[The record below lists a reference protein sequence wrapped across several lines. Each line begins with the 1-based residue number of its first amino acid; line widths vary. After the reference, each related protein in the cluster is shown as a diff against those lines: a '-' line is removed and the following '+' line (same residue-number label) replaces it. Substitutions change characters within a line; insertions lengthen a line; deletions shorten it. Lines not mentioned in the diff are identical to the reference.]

1 MAWLFSGVQGHLFA
15 GRLAPIPS
23 FLLLSLAAAIIAL
36 GPLGLGKAR
45 AAPPLPATTF
55 AVQHVRD
62 VSYVAGFDADA
73 SRHKLDLFLPE
84 GAKDYPVVV
93 FVHGGLWML
102 GDKGFFGWGPGIG
115 ECFAQQGIGAVMI
128 SYRLAPAVKYT
139 DQVRDVAR
147 AVAWTQQHIR
157 AYGGSP
163 DKLFVCGH
171 SAGGHLVSLLA
182 SDDHYLKAEGL
193 TPAVLKGVIAVGGVY
208 RIGAVNIQVTMT
220 GRSLTAQ
227 LSLPETERAAGVQ
240 HSGLPAAQSKLAAAS
255 PGPLGLQLNL
265 FGIVFG
271 DDPKVLQD
279 ASPLCHVKR
288 DLPPFLL
295 VYAERDL
302 PMLPAMAREFAA
314 ALRQAGGH
322 VDLLEV
328 PGRDH
333 ESVMFRARSFG
344 DPVVVAV
351 RTFIGQHAE
360 PVARHP

>member
-1 MAWLFSGVQGHLFA
+1 MPWFFRRVQADLVA
-15 GRLAPIPS
+15 ERLAPTYA
-23 FLLLSLAAAIIAL
+23 FLCVAVAMIAV
-36 GPLGLGKAR
+36 GPLGLGRVR
-45 AAPPLPATTF
+45 AAQPFPATTF
-55 AVQHVRD
+55 AVQHVHD
-62 VSYVAGFDADA
+62 VSYDDGP
-73 SRHKLDLFLPE
+73 RRKLDLYLPE

-102 GDKGFFGWGPGIG
+102 GDKDFFGWGPGIG

-139 DQVRDVAR
+139 EQVRDVAR

-157 AYGGSP
+157 ASGGSP

-182 SDDHYLKAEGL
+182 TDDRYLKAEGL
-193 TPAVLKGVIAVGGVY
+193 TPAALKGVIAVGGVY
-208 RIGAVNIQVTMT
+208 RIAAVNLQVTMS

-227 LSLPETERAAGVQ
+227 LSLPETERAPGVRP
-240 HSGLPAAQSKLAAAS
+240 SGLQTAQSKIAAATS
-255 PGPLGLQLNL
+255 GPLSLQLNL
-265 FGIVFG
+265 FGMVFG

-279 ASPLCHVKR
+279 ASPLCHVKGN
-288 DLPPFLL
+288 LPPFLL

-314 ALRQAGGH
+314 ALRQAGGD

-333 ESVMFRARSFG
+333 ESVMFRARSFD
-344 DPVVVAV
+344 DPVVVAM
-351 RTFIGQHAE
+351 RTFIGRQAGSS
-360 PVARHP
+360 ARQP